1 MFHDRM
7 FGFTQRYIFFG
18 CNFVRK
24 TTGILTFV
32 FQLFPLKTDIS
43 FKRINTL
50 AIPALIAGIAEPL
63 ISITDTAI
71 IGNIDFQA
79 KESLGAVAI
88 VGSFLSMLIWVFAQ
102 FRSAISSIISQ
113 YLGAHKLEEV
123 KTLPAQATLI
133 VVIISM
139 LIIAITYPFAE
150 FIFKIYGAEHLILTY
165 SIDYYEI
172 RIFGLPFTLFVF
184 AVFGTFRGLQNTFY
198 PMVIAI
204 MGALLNIILDWILV
218 YGIDGWIPAM
228 NIEGAAYA
236 SVASQIVMAI
246 TAAVLLIRKTSIR
259 LKVVLPFNKE
269 IPRLIKMVFDLFLR
283 TVALNAA
290 LIFAVYRAT
299 SYGTDAL
306 AAYGIGIQ
314 LWFFGAFF
322 IDGYSSAGNIL
333 SGRLLGAKEYDT
345 LVKLGNR
352 LINYGFLT
360 GVGLSAVGFLFYNYI
375 GEVFIQDQTVL
386 DRFYEV
392 FWIILIMQPFCS
404 ITFIFDGMFKGMGLT
419 GFLRNLLL
427 FATFIVFIPSLILF
441 DKLDLKL
448 HGVWYTFVLWITA
461 RGLPLVI
468 KFRRKFLPLVE
479 KS

>member
-1 MFHDRM
+1 MA
-7 FGFTQRYIFFG
+7 
-18 CNFVRK
+18 
-24 TTGILTFV
+24 
-32 FQLFPLKTDIS
+32 LKTDIS
-43 FKRINTL
+43 FKRINQL

-102 FRSAISSIISQ
+102 IRSAISSIISQ
-113 YLGAHKLEEV
+113 YLGAHKLDEV
-123 KTLPAQATLI
+123 KTLPAQAILI
-133 VVIISM
+133 VVCISVA
-139 LIIAITYPFAE
+139 IIAVTYPFAE
-150 FIFKIYGAEHLILTY
+150 YIFRMYGAEHTILAY

-198 PMVIAI
+198 PMIIA
-204 MGALLNIILDWILV
+204 MLGAVLNVILDWMLV
-218 YGIDGWIPAM
+218 YGIEGWIPAM
-228 NIEGAAYA
+228 NIKGAAYA
-236 SVASQIVMAI
+236 SVGSQMIMAI
-246 TAAVLLIRKTSIR
+246 ASAVYLLRKTSIR
-259 LKVVLPFNKE
+259 LKIVFPFNKE

-290 LIFAVYRAT
+290 LIFAVYSAT

-322 IDGYSSAGNIL
+322 IDGYSSAGNII

-345 LVKLGNR
+345 LIKLGNR
-352 LINYGFLT
+352 LIRYGFLT
-360 GVGLSAVGFLFYNYI
+360 GVGLAIVGFLFYDFI
-375 GEVFIQDQTVL
+375 GGVFIEDQTVL

-392 FWIILIMQPFCS
+392 FWIILIMQPLCA

-419 GFLRNLLL
+419 AFLRNVLL
-427 FATFIVFIPSLILF
+427 FSTGLVFIPSLLLF
-441 DKLDLKL
+441 DQFEWALY
-448 HGVWYTFVLWITA
+448 GIWCTYALWITA
-461 RGLPLVI
+461 RGIPLVI
-468 KFRRKFLPLVE
+468 KFRRKFLPLAE